1 MVDTEDV
8 EEMEILKA
16 RFGTF
21 DEEMRANADKVEVMN
36 QLSRQMLQIEHP
48 NAEEMITREDHL
60 NKK

>member
-36 QLSRQMLQIEHP
+36 QLSRQML
-48 NAEEMITREDHL
+48 
-60 NKK
+60 